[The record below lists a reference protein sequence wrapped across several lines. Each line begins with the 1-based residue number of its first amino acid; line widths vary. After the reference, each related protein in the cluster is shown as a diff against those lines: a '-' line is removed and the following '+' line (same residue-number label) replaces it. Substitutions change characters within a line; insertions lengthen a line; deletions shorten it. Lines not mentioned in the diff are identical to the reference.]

1 MNSIVPVQEKLPVV
15 VGVDGT
21 SAALHAVDLA
31 AAEAAH
37 RCAPL
42 VVAHAWPGR
51 HLEAPKSR
59 MTVPGRAEGAHLLD
73 LATRRARQSE
83 PHLTVVPALMDEGAA
98 EGLLRWSAR
107 ACLLVV
113 GHRDD
118 TSAHHGWGSTASYL
132 AHHSTCPLLV
142 SRGSVPSRGP
152 VIVAVSGGRV
162 TTLVQAY
169 EAAAYVGGT
178 LTAVHVWRPEHSAA
192 DDDAGRAAA
201 EGLLDAALNACGS
214 LQSSVPVT
222 RLLISEAEIAYT
234 VERAAWRG
242 RLLVVGMGHKGWAV
256 EALYRSGGVA
266 STGRR
271 LCPVLLVPSVP
282 RSLKPHVGGEGEI
295 PSGGHL
301 KGKYVAAGGRSAL
314 PDASSILIGPGGS

>member
-37 RCAPL
+37 RRVPL

-51 HLEAPKSR
+51 HFEAPKSR
-59 MTVPGRAEGAHLLD
+59 VTVSGRTEGVRLLD
-73 LATRRARQSE
+73 LAARRARHTE

-98 EGLLRWSAR
+98 EALLRWSAR
-107 ACLLVV
+107 ASLLVV

-118 TSAHHGWGSTASYL
+118 TSAHHGWGSTAAYL
-132 AHHSTCPLLV
+132 AHHSACPLLV
-142 SRGSVPSRGP
+142 SRGRVPSRGP
-152 VIVAVSGGRV
+152 VIVAVSGGPG
-162 TTLVQAY
+162 TTLARAY
-169 EAAAYVGGT
+169 EAAAYTGGT
-178 LTAVHVWRPEHSAA
+178 LTAVHVWKPEHGP
-192 DDDAGRAAA
+192 AGRDADRTAG
-201 EGLLDAALNACGS
+201 ENLLDAALNACGS
-214 LQSSVPVT
+214 IRPSVPVT

-242 RLLVVGMGHKGWAV
+242 RLLVAGMGHKGWAV
-256 EALYRSGGVA
+256 EALYRSGGVT

-271 LCPVLLVPSVP
+271 LCPVLLVPAVA
-282 RSLKPHVGGEGEI
+282 RSRTSDRGRGRGDSTGGAPLLVARER
-295 PSGGHL
+295 HL
-301 KGKYVAAGGRSAL
+301 R
-314 PDASSILIGPGGS
+314 

>member
-21 SAALHAVDLA
+21 SAALQAVDLA

-37 RCAPL
+37 RCVPL

-51 HLEAPKSR
+51 HFEVPRSR
-59 MTVPGRAEGAHLLD
+59 VTVPDRAESVHLLE
-73 LATRRARQSE
+73 LAARRACQTE

-98 EGLLRWSAR
+98 EALLRWSAQ

-118 TSAHHGWGSTASYL
+118 TAAHHGWGSTAAYL
-132 AHHSTCPLLV
+132 AHHSACPLLV
-142 SRGSVPSRGP
+142 SRGRAPSRGP
-152 VIVAVSGGRV
+152 VIVAVSGGPV
-162 TTLVQAY
+162 TTLEQAY
-169 EAAAYVGGT
+169 EAAAYAGET
-178 LTAVHVWRPEHSAA
+178 LTAIHVWTPERDAA
-192 DDDAGRAAA
+192 SRDAGRAAA
-201 EGLLDAALNACGS
+201 EGRLDAALNACGS
-214 LQSSVPVT
+214 MRPSVPVT

-242 RLLVVGMGHKGWAV
+242 RLLVAGMGHKGWAV
-256 EALYRSGGVA
+256 EALYRSGSVA

-271 LCPVLLVPSVP
+271 LCPVLLVPPVP
-282 RSLKPHVGGEGEI
+282 RFWMPHRNRD
-295 PSGGHL
+295 P
-301 KGKYVAAGGRSAL
+301 ARSA
-314 PDASSILIGPGGS
+314 PRPAARER